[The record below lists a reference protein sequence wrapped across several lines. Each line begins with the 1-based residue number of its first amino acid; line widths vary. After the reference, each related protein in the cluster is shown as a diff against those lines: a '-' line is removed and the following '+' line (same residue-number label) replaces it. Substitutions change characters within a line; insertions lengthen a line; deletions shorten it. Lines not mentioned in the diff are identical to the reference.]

1 MSDRFI
7 KFNDEQLDAK
17 QVMML
22 QDLAR
27 LLLKNEQTQVKIQK
41 FPYYDPIQNS
51 LITSSFWTHRESEIE
66 TIGLKTDVMLAAYGY
81 RLMDKK
87 IVNEVIHNNEFEHP
101 KFFQQ
106 LFKLLE
112 DMRVLNI
119 IMSERPS
126 TKYAIQK
133 RISIRLNFTETQINV
148 YKTKTTFTDLL
159 FLNLEKSF
167 LQENFYDLP
176 VINSQIDDAVFVMYQ
191 YLPNFFQNSTSEDN
205 MYLAERIMYQMDHLL
220 NEDMLNEYYHLPK
233 KVYEAMNELNFEDL
247 TRTDASNADGHNQH
261 EKNDED
267 IVTEE
272 MESNNQDSASEGGA
286 YLEMELHEGENSE
299 VLSDNDTAREGDASD
314 DMTDMQSK
322 KGKGSTT
329 ERDDEGGENVGF
341 NPAFALTGINDNVEI
356 KWNKPDILPEY
367 ISSYQEVETQVQFE
381 TKDLIQIIKKAI
393 DRESQDARHNLT
405 KGRLQ
410 KNLLNWFIDDQYKL
424 FYKKQDLSQTFDAT
438 FTLLID
444 ASASM
449 QDKMEETIK
458 GVVLF
463 HETLKSLNVKH
474 EILAFN
480 EDAFDA
486 DERNQPNII
495 DEIINYD
502 YSINPKNGPRIMA
515 LTPQDDNRDG
525 VAIRIASD
533 RLLRRSHKQRFL
545 IVFSD
550 GEPSAYNYSQDGILD
565 TYEAVETARKMGL
578 EVFNVFLSQETITE
592 DIEQTIHNIYGQYA
606 LFVEGVENLPSH
618 LSPLLKK
625 LLLKSF

>member
-41 FPYYDPIQNS
+41 FPYYDPINNTLVTSAFWSHRNKS
-51 LITSSFWTHRESEIE
+51 LE
-66 TIGLKTDVMLAAYGY
+66 TIGLKSDVMLAAYGY
-81 RLMDKK
+81 HMMDEKV
-87 IVNEVIHNNEFEHP
+87 VNKVIHNNEFKHP

-112 DMRVLNI
+112 DKRVLNA
-119 IMSERPS
+119 IMTSRPS
-126 TKYAIQK
+126 TANALKL
-133 RISIRLNFTETQINV
+133 RNETRLNFTQTQINV
-148 YKTKTTFTDLL
+148 YKTKATFTDLL
-159 FLNLEKSF
+159 FLYLEKS
-167 LQENFYDLP
+167 LLKEDFYDVP
-176 VINSQIDDAVFVMYQ
+176 QIHPQIDDVLIHMYQ
-191 YLPNFFQNSTSEDN
+191 YLPNFFYNESSEDN
-205 MYLAERIMYQMDHLL
+205 MYLAERIMFQIDDILK
-220 NEDMLNEYYHLPK
+220 EDMLNEYYHLPK
-233 KVYEAMNELNFEDL
+233 KVYEAIQELSFEDI
-247 TRTDASNADGHNQH
+247 TRTDSSNSDGQS
-261 EKNDED
+261 EEQKDEA
-267 IVTEE
+267 VVSEE
-272 MESNNQDSASEGGA
+272 IESNNQDSASEGGA
-286 YLEMELHEGENSE
+286 YLEMELHEGENSD
-299 VLSDNDTAREGDASD
+299 VMSDNDTTRDGDASD
-314 DMTDMQSK
+314 DMTDMQTK
-322 KGKGSTT
+322 KGKGSTDNV
-329 ERDDEGGENVGF
+329 ENDEGGSVGL
-341 NPAFALTGINDNVEI
+341 NQAFALKGINQNVEI
-356 KWNKPDILPEY
+356 KWNIPDIQPNY
-367 ISSYQEVETQVQFE
+367 IIDYHKVESEVQFE
-381 TKDLIQIIKKAI
+381 IKDLIQIIKKTI
-393 DRESQDARHNLT
+393 DREYQDERRNLT

-438 FTLLID
+438 FTLLVD

-486 DERNQPNII
+486 DGTKQPNVI
-495 DEIINYD
+495 DEIIAYD
-502 YSINPKNGPRIMA
+502 HSKFDKDGPRIMA
-515 LTPQDDNRDG
+515 LEPQDDNRDG
-525 VAIRIASD
+525 VAIRIGSD
-533 RLLRRSHKQRFL
+533 RLMRRSHNQRFL

-565 TYEAVETARKMGL
+565 TYEAVETARKMGI
-578 EVFNVFLSQETITE
+578 EVFNVFLSQEAITE
-592 DIEQTIHNIYGQYA
+592 DIEQTIHNIYGQYSI
-606 LFVEGVENLPSH
+606 FVEGVENLPNL